1 MKLSATDLSATD
13 LCLTV
18 DGVDHLKEV
27 TAVFLPGRLH
37 TVIGRTMAGKTTLL
51 RALAGLQAVDS
62 GSLTREG
69 ADFLKTPVWQRDTA
83 MVYQQFIN
91 YPHLNVFDNVAFP
104 LKRAG
109 LSRDEIRRRVRE
121 SLARVGL
128 AGFEGRKPSQLSG
141 GQQQR
146 VALARALA
154 RSTGILLLDEPLA
167 NLDYKLREQLRDEF
181 KTLFSDQGDTIV
193 IYTTTEPAEA
203 MMLGD
208 VVLVMHEGRILQIGP
223 PQEVFERPATT
234 TVASIIN
241 DPPMNIFTGRIES
254 GQVTVAGFQA
264 THASAHLADL
274 PDGAYQFGLRATDV
288 GLASAGV
295 EGEVT
300 FVEIS
305 GSETFVHAAVGET
318 PFVIQI
324 EGIHDVALGD
334 LVKLRLRPERL
345 FAFDEEGTLV
355 RTPSYDLASV
365 EGR

>member
-1 MKLSATDLSATD
+1 MNFSATD

-18 DGVDHLKEV
+18 DGVDHLKNV
-27 TAVFLPGRLH
+27 TATFQPGRLH

-51 RALAGLQAVDS
+51 RALAGLQKVDS
-62 GSLTREG
+62 GSLTRAG
-69 ADFLKTPVWQRDTA
+69 ADFLRTPVWRRDTA

-109 LSRDEIRRRVRE
+109 LSRHEVQRRVRQ
-121 SLARVGL
+121 SLASVGL
-128 AGFEGRKPSQLSG
+128 ADFEKRKPSQLSG

-146 VALARALA
+146 VAMARALA
-154 RSTGILLLDEPLA
+154 RGTGILLLDEPLA

-181 KTLFSDQGDTIV
+181 KALFSDQGDTIV

-208 VVLVMHEGRILQIGP
+208 VVLVMHEGRILQTGT
-223 PQEVFERPATT
+223 PQEVFEHPATT
-234 TVASIIN
+234 AVASIIN
-241 DPPMNIFTGRIES
+241 DPPMNIFAGRTEG
-254 GQVTVAGFQA
+254 GQVMVTGFQA
-264 THASAHLADL
+264 THVSAHLADL

-288 GLASAGV
+288 SLASSGV
-295 EGEVT
+295 EAEVT

-305 GSETFVHAAVGET
+305 GSETFVHVVVGET
-318 PFVIQI
+318 PFVVRI

-334 LVKLRLRPERL
+334 LVRLRLRPDRL
-345 FAFDEEGTLV
+345 FAFDEQGTLV

>member
-1 MKLSATDLSATD
+1 MNLSAID

-18 DGVDHLKEV
+18 DGVDHLKNV
-27 TAVFLPGRLH
+27 TATFQPGRLH

-51 RALAGLQAVDS
+51 RVLAGLQNVDS
-62 GSLTREG
+62 GSLTRAG
-69 ADFLKTPVWQRDTA
+69 ADFLKTPVWRRDTA

-109 LSRDEIRRRVRE
+109 LSRDEIQRRVRKG
-121 SLARVGL
+121 LASVGL
-128 AGFEGRKPSQLSG
+128 AGFEKRKPSQLSG

-146 VALARALA
+146 VAMARALA
-154 RSTGILLLDEPLA
+154 RGTGILLLDEPLA
-167 NLDYKLREQLRDEF
+167 NLDYKLREQLRDEL

-193 IYTTTEPAEA
+193 VYTTTEPAEA

-208 VVLVMHEGRILQIGP
+208 VVLVMHEGRILQTGT
-223 PQEVFERPATT
+223 PQEVYDHPAST

-241 DPPMNIFTGRIES
+241 DPPMNIFAGRVES
-254 GQVTVAGFQA
+254 GQVAVAGFQA
-264 THASAHLADL
+264 THVSAHLADL

-288 GLASAGV
+288 GLATSGV

-305 GSETFVHAAVGET
+305 GSETFVHVVVGES
-318 PFVIQI
+318 PFVVQIQ
-324 EGIHDVALGD
+324 GIHDVALGD
-334 LVKLRLRPERL
+334 LVKLRLRPDRL
-345 FAFDEEGTLV
+345 FAFDERGTLV
-355 RTPSYDLASV
+355 RTPSYELASV

>member
-1 MKLSATDLSATD
+1 MNLSATD

-18 DGVDHLKEV
+18 DGVNHLKNV
-27 TAVFLPGRLH
+27 TAAFQPGQLH

-51 RALAGLQAVDS
+51 RVLAGLQEVDS
-62 GSLTREG
+62 GSLTRAG
-69 ADFLKTPVWQRDTA
+69 TDFLKTSVWRRDTA

-91 YPHLNVFDNVAFP
+91 YPHLNVFQNVAFP

-109 LSRDEIRRRVRE
+109 LSRDEIQRRVRQ

-128 AGFEGRKPSQLSG
+128 ADFEKRKPSQLSG

-146 VALARALA
+146 VAMARALA
-154 RSTGILLLDEPLA
+154 RGTGILLLDEPLA

-208 VVLVMHEGRILQIGP
+208 VVLVMHEGQILQTGT

-241 DPPMNIFTGRIES
+241 DPPMNIFAGRIEG
-254 GQVTVAGFQA
+254 GQVTVADFQA
-264 THASAHLADL
+264 THISAHLADL

-288 GLASAGV
+288 SLASSGV

-305 GSETFVHAAVGET
+305 GSETFVHLVVGET
-318 PFVIQI
+318 PFVVQI

-334 LVKLRLRPERL
+334 LVRLRLRPDRL
-345 FAFDEEGTLV
+345 FAFDDKGTLM
-355 RTPSYDLASV
+355 RTPSYDLASM
-365 EGR
+365 ERR

>member
-1 MKLSATDLSATD
+1 MNLSTTD

-18 DGVDHLKEV
+18 DGVDHLKNV
-27 TAVFLPGRLH
+27 TATFQPGRLH
-37 TVIGRTMAGKTTLL
+37 TIIGRTMAGKTTLL
-51 RALAGLQAVDS
+51 RALAGLQKVDS
-62 GSLTREG
+62 GSLTRAG
-69 ADFLKTPVWQRDTA
+69 ADFLKTPVWRRDTA

-91 YPHLNVFDNVAFP
+91 YPHLNVYDNVAFP

-109 LSRDEIRRRVRE
+109 LSRDEVKQRVRQ
-121 SLARVGL
+121 SLASVGL
-128 AGFEGRKPSQLSG
+128 ADFEKRKPSQLSG

-146 VALARALA
+146 VAMARALA
-154 RSTGILLLDEPLA
+154 RGTGILLLDEPLA

-181 KTLFSDQGDTIV
+181 KALFSDRGDAIV

-208 VVLVMHEGRILQIGP
+208 VVLVMHEGRILQTGT

-241 DPPMNIFTGRIES
+241 DPPMNIFAGRLEG

-264 THASAHLADL
+264 THVSAHLADL

-288 GLASAGV
+288 SLASGGV
-295 EGEVT
+295 EAEVT

-305 GSETFVHAAVGET
+305 GSETFVHVVVGET
-318 PFVIQI
+318 PFVVRI

-334 LVKLRLRPERL
+334 LVRLRLRPDRL
-345 FAFDEEGTLV
+345 FAFDEQGTLV

>member
-1 MKLSATDLSATD
+1 MNMSTTD

-18 DGVDHLKEV
+18 DGVNHLKDV
-27 TAVFLPGRLH
+27 TATFVPGRLH

-51 RALAGLQAVDS
+51 RVLAGLQGVDS
-62 GSLTREG
+62 GSLTMDG
-69 ADFLKTPVWQRDTA
+69 ADFLKTPVWRRDTA

-104 LKRAG
+104 LRRAG
-109 LSRDEIRRRVRE
+109 LSRAEIRLRVRK
-121 SLARVGL
+121 SLASVGL
-128 AGFEGRKPSQLSG
+128 ADLERRKPSQLSG

-146 VALARALA
+146 VAVARALA
-154 RSTGILLLDEPLA
+154 RGTSILLLDEPLA
-167 NLDYKLREQLRDEF
+167 NLDYKLREQLRDDF

-193 IYTTTEPAEA
+193 VYTTTEPAEA

-208 VVLVMHEGRILQIGP
+208 VVLVMHEGQILQTGP

-241 DPPMNIFTGRIES
+241 DPPMNIFTGRIEG

-264 THASAHLADL
+264 THVSPHLADL

-288 GLASAGV
+288 TLASAGV

-305 GSETFVHAAVGET
+305 GSETFVHAVVGGT
-318 PFVIQI
+318 PFVVQI
-324 EGIHDVALGD
+324 EGIHDVSLGD
-334 LVKLRLRPERL
+334 LVRLRLRPERL
-345 FAFDEEGTLV
+345 FAFDEKGTLV
-355 RTPSYDLASV
+355 QTPSYDLASV